1 MPAIVFL
8 FAAMGRSYKTG
19 IFASRFD
26 RLRTGRARCFNT
38 GITGPTLALTGHDAP
53 GSSDKCVGFF
63 LVDGQSDHLAAGI
76 DGVQQRGI

>member
-19 IFASRFD
+19 IFASRFG
-26 RLRTGRARCFNT
+26 RLGTGCCNT

-53 GSSDKCVGFF
+53 GSNDKCVGLF